1 MSLPLPLSLSACLM
15 RSLLDNCICHAT
27 FAVRCTCVCVCVC
40 LCECVCVL
48 HSHSL
53 LHCDSYRHSLSSA
66 IFHSALRVA
75 FISVSAAVAV
85 AIACRVLHFVVVIRR
100 SVCPCQPP
108 SFPSLAAAL
117 FHLILVHFNCLL
129 SCAFALRSASF
140 AAASLSLISQ
150 GKPARRGR
158 GGWT

>member
-1 MSLPLPLSLSACLM
+1 M
-15 RSLLDNCICHAT
+15 
-27 FAVRCTCVCVCVC
+27 
-40 LCECVCVL
+40 CVL

-85 AIACRVLHFVVVIRR
+85 ACRVLHFVVVIRR
-100 SVCPCQPP
+100 NQPP
-108 SFPSLAAAL
+108 SPPPRSFAAAL

-150 GKPARRGR
+150 GRAVRGAAR

>member
-1 MSLPLPLSLSACLM
+1 MTIAFAM
-15 RSLLDNCICHAT
+15 QHLLCVAL
-27 FAVRCTCVCVCVC
+27 VCVS
-40 LCECVCVL
+40 LCMCVCVL

-75 FISVSAAVAV
+75 FISVSAAAAV
-85 AIACRVLHFVVVIRR
+85 ACRVLHFVVVIRR
-100 SVCPCQPP
+100 SVYP
-108 SFPSLAAAL
+108 SPLRASLPLSLLPLAAAL

-150 GKPARRGR
+150 GSPVRGER
-158 GGWT
+158 GEGGHNLCDKACER